1 MTTTPTSISQPA
13 PLPKNGLSGSR
24 LKFILAGGLIVA
36 AIALLIGASTNSNSQ
51 YYLTIQ
57 ELQSRAAE
65 MGGREV
71 RISGVVLGKTIQ
83 YDSKNLVLT
92 FEIANIPGDQKEVD
106 KRGGIAKVLHDAA
119 NDPSLP
125 RLKVVYHG
133 ALPDLMKDEAQAIL
147 TGKLASDGSFN
158 AAELLLKC
166 PTRYSDSVPNQVK

>member
-1 MTTTPTSISQPA
+1 MTAESPSIPKSNPSR
-13 PLPKNGLSGSR
+13 KNGLSGSR
-24 LKFILAGGLIVA
+24 LKFIFAGGLIVA
-36 AIALLIGASTNSNSQ
+36 AIALLIGASTSSNSQ

-57 ELQSRAAE
+57 ELQSRAAQ
-65 MGGREV
+65 MGGQEV

-106 KRGGIAKVLHDAA
+106 ARGGIAKVLHDAA
-119 NDPSLP
+119 SDSSLP

-147 TGKLASDGSFN
+147 TGKLASDGTFN
-158 AAELLLKC
+158 ASELLLKC
-166 PTRYSDSVPNQVK
+166 PTRYQDSVPTQAK